1 MGNKRRPLSTSHH
14 KTLSAHQLVVTYTTS
29 VSTNAALY
37 VHQTKHVKDA
47 ESGLIFFIIK
57 HVVENCHAQTC
68 SLTTNNSE
76 NTKISRLSKTCCFS

>member
-14 KTLSAHQLVVTYTTS
+14 KTLSAHQLVVTYTS

-57 HVVENCHAQTC
+57 HVGQTC
-68 SLTTNNSE
+68 RRKLPRTDLFFDDKQFRE
-76 NTKISRLSKTCCFS
+76 H

>member
-57 HVVENCHAQTC
+57 HVGQTC
-68 SLTTNNSE
+68 RRKLPRTDLFFDDKQFRE
-76 NTKISRLSKTCCFS
+76 H